1 MFSAGYGFDRKTLT
15 TQPVIFPSNEQA
27 SSVPLHSKTY
37 VENAY
42 ASWFGTFSYTLLQR
56 YTLGGSIRFDGSDL
70 FGVDKKYRYLPLYS
84 VSGLWRIS
92 SEEFMRSADWI
103 DNLAVRASY
112 GIQGNIDKNTSPY
125 VMGTYKVE
133 QILPGNSENTIPG
146 RFSTQ

>member
-1 MFSAGYGFDRKTLT
+1 MAEYRTQIKNIHEIEAMAGAEIRKTWYQTLFSAGYGFDRKTLT

-70 FGVDKKYRYLPLYS
+70 FGVDKNT
-84 VSGLWRIS
+84 VIS
-92 SEEFMRSADWI
+92 RFIRSADYGESPVK
-103 DNLAVRASY
+103 NLCARPI
-112 GIQGNIDKNTSPY
+112 G
-125 VMGTYKVE
+125 
-133 QILPGNSENTIPG
+133 
-146 RFSTQ
+146 